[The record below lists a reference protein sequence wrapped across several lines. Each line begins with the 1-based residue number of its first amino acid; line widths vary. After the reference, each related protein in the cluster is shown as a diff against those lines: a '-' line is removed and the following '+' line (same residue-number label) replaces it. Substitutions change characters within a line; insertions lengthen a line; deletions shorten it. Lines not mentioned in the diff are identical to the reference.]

1 MNAPMPPGFRY
12 RTLYGQLASEP
23 PGFHGPVPTGFT
35 FNSPVGVCMDRCRQ
49 VWVCDTGNNRI
60 VVLDAALKKILTI
73 LECPQADHPA
83 AAAQRPFHMPFH
95 LCLHPRSNRIY
106 ITDMGNGRVVAMDYG
121 PESFRF
127 AAAFGDTW
135 QGKAAPLTDPNG
147 IAITWRPEDGYTIHV
162 NDEFFRDGDDKRS
175 RCVRY
180 DEAGRYRGEF
190 RSVIDP
196 QGVRHDL
203 FWPQGLAADAEG
215 NLYIANTG
223 NYEILKCPANAPVG
237 KDHCVAAAMPVISHG
252 FGKPCG
258 VGMLN
263 IMRSVAVI
271 DERVFVPD
279 HIADTISVYSTDGK
293 PLSNLAGIR
302 PSWRHDHQ
310 PIDSPTDPLFYMLEN
325 LQLVSP
331 YAICAADAADV
342 YYVTEPFC
350 SRLLKLRVLEF
361 DAATPDDTPDLE
373 ILAAVG
379 GRRDER
385 GRRDGDPQFNCV
397 TSVVS
402 LRPKAGG
409 TPEAGRG
416 AAAGDALQNWLGSLG
431 RAAARGYDYWFGP
444 WLRQLLAGNAP
455 ETGQLRLNLDAGNWE
470 IRAYREVASGFEPEG
485 LPVAGVFLPGNIGMA
500 VHHPA
505 APLFGQLVPG
515 TPILFV
521 SNFNVGT
528 VTLYQM
534 NPLGQLVNYGL
545 PFGRP
550 GAGDGCLHG
559 PQGMAV
565 SDAGDIYVADALNNR
580 MTQWQLLPSGQVVFV
595 RSFVWCARHCGC
607 FYPTDVALD
616 AAGRVFVTDQFN
628 HRICVF
634 DRDGK
639 ALWTCGEEG
648 YWDEGDADGE
658 RFMLPA
664 SLAID
669 GDCLIVND
677 LVNRALKRFRIGRDS
692 LAFEGGIALFKRSV
706 GEGGVWMPFF
716 LHAQDGEVYVAD
728 STYNVVQVFT
738 LVPRPAA

>member
-1 MNAPMPPGFRY
+1 MNAPMPPGFSH
-12 RTLYGQLASEP
+12 RTFYGQLAGDP
-23 PGFHGPVPTGFT
+23 PGFKGPVPEGFT

-60 VVLDAALKKILTI
+60 VILDAALKRILAI
-73 LECPQADHPA
+73 LACPQADHPA
-83 AAAQRPFHMPFH
+83 AAAQLPFHLPFH
-95 LCLHPRSNRIY
+95 LCLHPRINRIY
-106 ITDMGNGRVVAMDYG
+106 ITDMGNGRVVAMDFEPG
-121 PESFRF
+121 KFRF
-127 AAAFGDTW
+127 ASAFGDAP

-147 IAITWRPEDGYTIHV
+147 IAITARPEGGFAIHV
-162 NDEFFRDGDDKRS
+162 NDEFFREGKEKRS

-180 DEAGRYRGEF
+180 DEAGRYLGEF

-196 QGVRHDL
+196 EGVRHDL

-223 NYEILKCPANAPVG
+223 RYEILKCPAAAPV
-237 KDHCVAAAMPVISHG
+237 DEDYCVAADLPVISHG

-271 DERVFVPD
+271 NERVFVPD
-279 HIADTISVYSTDGK
+279 HIADTISVYSTSGQ

-310 PIDSPTDPLFYMLEN
+310 PVDSPTDPLYYMLEN
-325 LQLVSP
+325 LQLVGP
-331 YAICAADAADV
+331 YAICAADEANV
-342 YYVTEPFC
+342 FYVTEPFC

-361 DAATPDDTPDLE
+361 DRFIAEAPDLTPDLE

-379 GRRDER
+379 GRRDEDGQR
-385 GRRDGDPQFNCV
+385 GADPQFNCV

-402 LRPKAGG
+402 LRAKATG
-409 TPEAGRG
+409 TPAATRG
-416 AAAGDALQNWLGSLG
+416 APAGNPLQTWLGGLG
-431 RAAARGYDYWFGP
+431 RAAAQGYNYWFGP
-444 WLRQLLAGNAP
+444 WLRRLLAGNAP
-455 ETGQLRLNLDAGNWE
+455 ETEQLRLNLDAGNWE
-470 IRAYREVASGFEPEG
+470 IRAYREDAAGFEPAG
-485 LPVAGVFLPGNIGMA
+485 LPVVGVFVAGNIGMA

-521 SNFNVGT
+521 SNFNLGT
-528 VTLYQM
+528 VSMYQL

-565 SDAGDIYVADALNNR
+565 SDAGEIYVADALNNR
-580 MTQWQLLPSGQVVFV
+580 MTQWQLLPSGEVIFV
-595 RSFVWCARHCGC
+595 RTFVWCAKSCGC
-607 FYPTDVALD
+607 FYPTDVAID
-616 AAGRVFVTDQFN
+616 AGGRVFVTDQFN
-628 HRICVF
+628 NRICVF
-634 DRDGK
+634 DRTGK

-677 LVNRALKRFRIGRDS
+677 LVNRALKRFRIGKS
-692 LAFEGGIALFKRSV
+692 ALSFEGGIALFKR
-706 GEGGVWMPFF
+706 GIDEGGVWMPFF
-716 LHAQDGEVYVAD
+716 LHAQDGDVYVAD

-738 LVPRPAA
+738 LD